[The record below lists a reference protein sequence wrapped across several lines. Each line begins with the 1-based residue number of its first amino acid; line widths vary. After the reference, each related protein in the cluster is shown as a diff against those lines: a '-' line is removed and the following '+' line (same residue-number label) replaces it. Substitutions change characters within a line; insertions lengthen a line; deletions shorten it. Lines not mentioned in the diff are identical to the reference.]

1 MGVDTKVHDYFRYF
15 EAPGVAHCYSGAG
28 LYPQGILD
36 SLVKWVEHG
45 EVPETLLVD
54 YPSITGRKDRILCP
68 YPQKSRYNGTG
79 NIWSKDSYYCL

>member
-1 MGVDTKVHDYFRYF
+1 MGADPRVHDFFRYF
-15 EAPGVAHCYSGAG
+15 EAPGVAHCYSGSG

-45 EVPETLLVD
+45 VVPDTLLVD
-54 YPSITGRKDRILCP
+54 LPGKRNRILCP

-79 NIWSKDSYYCL
+79 NIWSKDSYYCK